1 MRRQFLVSIFTLI
14 SCLGMSIGGPEA
26 AHFNTYAFSTL
37 DIPGARIIDPTGIN
51 NRGQIVG
58 RYDDSTGAEH
68 GFFFGAGA
76 ITIINVP
83 GASSTI
89 ATGINNR
96 AEIVGFFSNSTGGGS
111 FLYSKGSFAIL
122 KAPGSLTTVAFGIN
136 DHSQIVGSL
145 GSVSFFYSRGKFTS
159 FAVPG
164 ARVTTA
170 RAINNSGEIVGDFAN
185 PGSDI
190 SQAFT
195 YDDGKFRTID
205 VPGHSNSGAFGVNNE
220 GEIVGFTDNGAMS
233 FAYKGGYFSLF
244 FIPNATI
251 TIASAVNDGGV
262 IVGEYSNGV
271 EPALGFIAMPRARER
286 GRVGRQAPRA
296 HQPLAPIEDRSVGTL
311 PPSEVGEI
319 QLDLVTARAT
329 PDDQP
334 QLGLRSTT
342 ERHWR
347 AGGLLSS
354 VRKLRVPPGS
364 AGHVRLGVHRR
375 GHGVA
380 VTGPRAGDVEGWR
393 SDRKQHGTR
402 SAPPLC
408 RPKTFTS
415 AESRGSIWTTPSP
428 ARSKSPA
435 VLGESYGGRRA
446 SLGEE
451 GRASQQRGGS

>member
-1 MRRQFLVSIFTLI
+1 MATRLI
-14 SCLGMSIGGPEA
+14 
-26 AHFNTYAFSTL
+26 
-37 DIPGARIIDPTGIN
+37 
-51 NRGQIVG
+51 
-58 RYDDSTGAEH
+58 
-68 GFFFGAGA
+68 
-76 ITIINVP
+76 
-83 GASSTI
+83 
-89 ATGINNR
+89 
-96 AEIVGFFSNSTGGGS
+96 
-111 FLYSKGSFAIL
+111 
-122 KAPGSLTTVAFGIN
+122 AP
-136 DHSQIVGSL
+136 
-145 GSVSFFYSRGKFTS
+145 R
-159 FAVPG
+159 
-164 ARVTTA
+164 
-170 RAINNSGEIVGDFAN
+170 
-185 PGSDI
+185 
-190 SQAFT
+190 
-195 YDDGKFRTID
+195 
-205 VPGHSNSGAFGVNNE
+205 
-220 GEIVGFTDNGAMS
+220 
-233 FAYKGGYFSLF
+233 
-244 FIPNATI
+244 
-251 TIASAVNDGGV
+251 
-262 IVGEYSNGV
+262 
-271 EPALGFIAMPRARER
+271 
-286 GRVGRQAPRA
+286 RQAPRA

-347 AGGLLSS
+347 AGGRRSS

-364 AGHVRLGVHRR
+364 ADYVRLGVHRR